1 MEARGIEPRS
11 ENRSETAS
19 TCVCL
24 ACGLRQ
30 QEPDRPCCQTIFLN
44 LTQRAEAT
52 RYASPNLRYSGAA
65 SGGLPPEQVRE
76 AEAYAA
82 SARLELAVKK
92 FPVGFTRTPGTWTRS
107 DSLTR
112 PVETDRPHLSNAG
125 ER

>member
-1 MEARGIEPRS
+1 MRSAELGLAEIPPPFQLRTPNWPVEARGIEPRS

-65 SGGLPPEQVRE
+65 SGELPPEQVRE

-82 SARLELAVKK
+82 IARLELAVKN
-92 FPVGFTRTPGTWTRS
+92 S
-107 DSLTR
+107 Q
-112 PVETDRPHLSNAG
+112 
-125 ER
+125 